1 MNLRYADFLIQFY
14 KMTCILTPP
23 FQPTVKPTYT
33 MPKPAEGTTLFV
45 RNLLF
50 ESQEEDLREL

>member
-1 MNLRYADFLIQFY
+1 MWSYPLKLTHFLS
-14 KMTCILTPP
+14 TA
-23 FQPTVKPTYT
+23 KPAYS

-50 ESQEEDLREL
+50 ESEEEHLKEL